1 MEAYIVDWLSLL
13 TRWLHLISGIAWI
26 GASFYFVMLDNS
38 LTQPKNPDDTK
49 RGVFGELW
57 AVHGGGFYISQKFLT
72 GPKGEPLTENLH
84 WSKWEAY
91 TTWLSGVALLAL
103 IYWLGASSYLIDRSV
118 MALSP
123 PAAIAISIASL
134 AGGWFVYDG
143 LCRLLEGKENVLAA
157 LVFVFIMAC
166 AWVLFHVFSA
176 RAAYIHV
183 GAIIGTIMVA
193 NVFFHIIP
201 GQKRV
206 VADIRAGRDPDPR
219 PGIIG
224 KQRSVHNTYF
234 TLPVLFVMIS
244 NHYPM
249 TYSHPQGWLVLGV
262 IMLAGV
268 LIRQFFVLRHSGN
281 VKWALPAAGVEV
293 LRRQPGLECRAND
306 RPLAVEDREPGG
318 VPVAS
323 LHDQVLPED
332 PLEGEAEPLSR
343 PAGGVVEGIA
353 FPLQAAVA
361 ELIEGVPRHQVDG
374 LGRLS
379 RALERRRKPDV
390 ADLDD
395 AVLGGHPHEARH
407 TLRRAR
413 LGVHHGKEERVG
425 RGGALVE
432 PGFEVVETHER
443 PIREVA
449 EQHLAGAIVLVRGRE
464 ELPAVTV
471 GIKRL

>member
-38 LTQPKNPDDTK
+38 LSQPKDPDDTK

-91 TTWLSGVALLAL
+91 TTWLSGIGLLAL

-123 PAAIAISIASL
+123 PAAIAISVASL

-166 AWVLFHVFSA
+166 AWALFHVFSA
-176 RAAYIHV
+176 RAAYIHA

-201 GQKRV
+201 GQKRM

-249 TYSHPQGWLVLGV
+249 TYSHPQGWLILGV

-281 VKWALPAAGVEV
+281 VKWALPAAGVALLAGVAVAIAPKIADSGGDRVTFANVQGV
-293 LRRQPGLECRAND
+293 LKERCLQCHASQPTQPGFAQPPKGVLLETPEQVAANA
-306 RPLAVEDREPGG
+306 PKI
-318 VPVAS
+318 
-323 LHDQVLPED
+323 
-332 PLEGEAEPLSR
+332 AETVGNKYMPIGNLTQMTDN
-343 PAGGVVEGIA
+343 E
-353 FPLQAAVA
+353 
-361 ELIEGVPRHQVDG
+361 
-374 LGRLS
+374 
-379 RALERRRKPDV
+379 RALI
-390 ADLDD
+390 ATWF
-395 AVLGGHPHEARH
+395 AQ
-407 TLRRAR
+407 
-413 LGVHHGKEERVG
+413 
-425 RGGALVE
+425 GAA
-432 PGFEVVETHER
+432 TR
-443 PIREVA
+443 
-449 EQHLAGAIVLVRGRE
+449 
-464 ELPAVTV
+464 
-471 GIKRL
+471 

>member
-38 LTQPKNPDDTK
+38 LSQPKHPDDTK

-91 TTWLSGVALLAL
+91 TTWLSGIALLAL

-123 PAAIAISIASL
+123 PTAIAISVASL
-134 AGGWFVYDG
+134 AGGWLVYDG
-143 LCRLLEGKENVLAA
+143 LCRVLEGKENVLAA

-166 AWVLFHVFSA
+166 AWALFHVFSA

-201 GQKRV
+201 GQKRM

-262 IMLAGV
+262 IMLAGA

-281 VKWALPAAGVEV
+281 VKWALPAAGVALLAGVAVAIAPKIADSGGDKVTFANVQGV
-293 LRRQPGLECRAND
+293 LKERCLQCHASQPTQPGFAQPPKGVLLETPEQVAANA
-306 RPLAVEDREPGG
+306 PKI
-318 VPVAS
+318 
-323 LHDQVLPED
+323 
-332 PLEGEAEPLSR
+332 AETVGNKYMPIGNLTQMTDN
-343 PAGGVVEGIA
+343 E
-353 FPLQAAVA
+353 
-361 ELIEGVPRHQVDG
+361 
-374 LGRLS
+374 
-379 RALERRRKPDV
+379 RALI
-390 ADLDD
+390 ATWF
-395 AVLGGHPHEARH
+395 AQ
-407 TLRRAR
+407 
-413 LGVHHGKEERVG
+413 
-425 RGGALVE
+425 GAA
-432 PGFEVVETHER
+432 TR
-443 PIREVA
+443 
-449 EQHLAGAIVLVRGRE
+449 
-464 ELPAVTV
+464 
-471 GIKRL
+471 